1 MIGVGWLMVEAGV
14 VRFLSQIIG
23 IGLLL
28 RKNRI
33 ENGNRADSNGSNPHS

>member
-1 MIGVGWLMVEAGV
+1 MEGEEEG
-14 VRFLSQIIG
+14 RFLGQTAR

-33 ENGNRADSNGSNPHS
+33 ENGNRADPSGSNPHS